1 MNKFSRWWSKSQ
13 SSVLLVLLV
22 LGAAGLVKV
31 TQGSGLLDVN
41 RWLVWPFKSDGKVQ
55 QQQLD
60 AQTLGLRQRVEEL
73 EAQNRS
79 LKALL
84 NLPALPGRKKLSA
97 PVLARSADNW
107 WQQLTLG
114 KGSADGVTVDSVV
127 VAPGGLVGRVMSV
140 TLNTSRVL
148 LLSDPNSQIGITI
161 TRSRQVGIL
170 KGKTDQYGVLEF
182 FEKTPDVKMDDVIV
196 TSTLSSRFPPGLA
209 IGRVSEL
216 KLDKLPTPEAIVEF
230 TAPIDNLEWVN
241 ILVNNG

>member
-22 LGAAGLVKV
+22 LGAAGLVKI
-31 TQGSGLLDVN
+31 TQGGGLLDLS
-41 RWLVWPFKSDGKVQ
+41 RWLVWPFKSDGTAQ
-55 QQQLD
+55 QRLLE
-60 AQTLGLRQRVEEL
+60 AQTQGLQQRMLEL

-84 NLPALPGRKKLSA
+84 DLPTLPGRKKLSA
-97 PVLARSADNW
+97 PVLSRSADNW

-114 KGSADGVTVDSVV
+114 KGSVDGVKVDSVV

-148 LLSDPNSQIGITI
+148 LLSDPNSQIGITV
-161 TRSRQVGIL
+161 TRSRQVGIIR
-170 KGKTDQYGVLEF
+170 GQSDRYGVLEF
-182 FEKTPDVKMDDVIV
+182 FEKTPDVKMNDAIV
-196 TSTLSSRFPPGLA
+196 TSTLSSRFPPGVVV
-209 IGRVSEL
+209 GRIS
-216 KLDKLPTPEAIVEF
+216 KLLLEKLPTPQAIVEF

-241 ILVNNG
+241 ILVNG